1 LEREKMNPLYKY
13 IGIALLLFS
22 VLGGVYAAGHH
33 NGYAPEHDKLV
44 AFQAKVTQEANDQNA
59 AAIEKDKSNEA
70 QTLAVANAYTLDNNR
85 LSAALEQLRKST
97 NRFSQLPKAAD
108 SSKGAN
114 GAIGES
120 GGAPICT
127 QEFVSS
133 ALKDAMTLQ
142 KWQEWAER
150 LNLPVE

>member
-1 LEREKMNPLYKY
+1 MNPLYKY

-59 AAIEKDKSNEA
+59 AAKRKDAEYEA

-97 NRFSQLPKAAD
+97 NRFSQLPKAATNPQAAD
-108 SSKGAN
+108 GKEQELSGACKGSEFYAN
-114 GAIGES
+114 ALED
-120 GGAPICT
+120 
-127 QEFVSS
+127 
-133 ALKDAMTLQ
+133 ALKLQ
-142 KWQEWAER
+142 SWQEWAER

>member
-1 LEREKMNPLYKY
+1 MSITLYKY
-13 IGIALLLFS
+13 LGIAIAVIAL
-22 VLGGVYAAGHH
+22 LGGVYAAGHH

-59 AAIEKDKSNEA
+59 AAKRKDAENEA

-97 NRFSQLPKAAD
+97 NRFSQLPKGSD

-114 GAIGES
+114 GTIGES
-120 GGAPICT
+120 VGIAGCT
-127 QEFVSS
+127 QEFYAN